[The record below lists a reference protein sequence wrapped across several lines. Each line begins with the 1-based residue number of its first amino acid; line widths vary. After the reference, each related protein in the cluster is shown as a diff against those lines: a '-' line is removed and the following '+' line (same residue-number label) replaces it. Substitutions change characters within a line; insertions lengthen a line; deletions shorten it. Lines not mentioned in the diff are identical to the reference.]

1 MSPPS
6 KSIVLLAFALIA
18 AGALQQPVQAVRDV
32 QAFKQPADQNDDDAA
47 KLALWPGLLP
57 GRGGYPGS
65 WLQPRQPLI
74 PLVPFFPLAP
84 PSPNVAPPAPEA
96 RSASPPAP
104 PPEPADC
111 MVPLAGL
118 VPCMDYFSD
127 LRVMTPMGACC
138 DGFKKVVDEAPL
150 CFCHAM
156 NGDVMPA
163 AVNFARV
170 MSLPTACGVSWPQ
183 DTFAKCSKAFRTLSL
198 QDRPMLPSVS
208 IDSTSF

>member
-1 MSPPS
+1 MSSS
-6 KSIVLLAFALIA
+6 KSIVLLLAIVLVA
-18 AGALQQPVQAVRDV
+18 AGALQQPAQAVRDV
-32 QAFKQPADQNDDDAA
+32 QAFKQSVDQDAAA

-57 GRGGYPGS
+57 VPDGSYPGS

-74 PLVPFFPLAP
+74 PLVPFFPLLAP
-84 PSPNVAPPAPEA
+84 PSPDVAPPAPEA
-96 RSASPPAP
+96 RPASPPAAP
-104 PPEPADC
+104 PAPADC
-111 MVPLAGL
+111 MEPLTGL

-183 DTFAKCSKAFRTLSL
+183 DTFAKCSTVPVPPLTRVAVPPPPQS
-198 QDRPMLPSVS
+198 
-208 IDSTSF
+208 